1 MKHQKI
7 KGDLMDYTLY
17 FILLAL
23 IVAFALIISNIRAAK
38 KLKLLL
44 INSFGK
50 VPKQKKCDFESIATY
65 HRYKLANL
73 SETNIIDSITWDDLD
88 MNLLYKRINSCLTS
102 VGEEYLYDTLH
113 NVQKEESILIERE
126 KLISYP
132 KENPDHRL
140 KLQMNLAKTGKY
152 NYNGIS
158 SFIFDA
164 EAKSLKYNYIYNVL
178 TLIPVLC
185 IFISFINTQAGIM
198 SFIFSAILNGFVYYG
213 TKAKIERELSAI
225 KYFSSILQCVNKIFK
240 IKSYESVP
248 FFSELRKSFNVFKPL
263 RTKLSDIMQKDFS
276 DMAVFAEYLK
286 IIFLIDIR
294 KYNKAIKMILKYSDD
309 FHILYKSLGEID
321 MAICVLSFRESLPF
335 YCMPVFHNENSI
347 GFENFYHP
355 LLSAPVPNS
364 GKISND
370 SIITGSNASGK
381 STFIKALAVNSILA
395 QTIHTCAA
403 KEFNLRFSLIITSM
417 AVRDNIADGDSYF
430 IMEIKSLKRI
440 LDKVQDTTC
449 TCFVD
454 EILKGTNT
462 IERIAASTAVLK
474 YLHSIDCLCITASHD
489 IELTHILSN
498 EYDNYHFREHIADD
512 GIHFDYKLK
521 QGPSQTKNA
530 IKLLHYMN
538 FDGQIVEA
546 AETLVNKFIDTKTW

>member
-1 MKHQKI
+1 
-7 KGDLMDYTLY
+7 MDYIWY
-17 FILLAL
+17 FILLAI
-23 IVAFALIISNIRAAK
+23 IVVIALIISNIRATK
-38 KLKLLL
+38 RLKALL

-50 VPKQKKCDFESIATY
+50 IPAQKKCEFESIAAY

-73 SETNIIDSITWDDLD
+73 SDSNVIDSITWDDLD
-88 MNLLYKRINSCLTS
+88 MNLIYKRINSCLTS

-113 NVQKEESILIERE
+113 NVQNEENILIKRE
-126 KLISYP
+126 MLITYL
-132 KENPDHRL
+132 KENPDYRL
-140 KLQMNLAKTGKY
+140 KLQINLAKTGKY
-152 NYNGIS
+152 NYNGIA
-158 SFIFDA
+158 SFIFNA
-164 EAKSLKYNYIYNVL
+164 EAKSLKYNYLYNIL
-178 TLIPVLC
+178 ALIPLLC
-185 IFISFINTQAGIM
+185 IFISFINTQASIL

-213 TKAKIERELSAI
+213 TKVKIERELSAI
-225 KYFSSILQCVNKIFK
+225 QYFSSVLQCVNKMFK
-240 IKSYESVP
+240 TGGYESVP
-248 FFSELRKSFNVFKPL
+248 FFSELKKSFIIFKHL
-263 RTKLSDIMQKDFS
+263 RTKLSDIMHKDFS
-276 DMAVFAEYLK
+276 DMAVLAEYIK

-294 KYNKAIKMILKYSDD
+294 NYNKAIKMILKYTDD

-347 GFENFYHP
+347 GFEGFYHP
-355 LLSAPVPNS
+355 LLSEPVPNS

-403 KEFNLRFSLIITSM
+403 KEFYLRFSLIITSM
-417 AVRDNIADGDSYF
+417 AVRDNIAEGDSYF

-462 IERIAASTAVLK
+462 IERIAASAAVLK
-474 YLHSIDCLCITASHD
+474 YLHNIDCLCITASHD
-489 IELTHILSN
+489 IELTHILN
-498 EYDNYHFREHIADD
+498 EQYDNYHFREHITDD

-521 QGPSQTKNA
+521 EGPSQTKNA

-538 FDGQIVEA
+538 FDSQIVEE

>member
-1 MKHQKI
+1 
-7 KGDLMDYTLY
+7 MDYTLY
-17 FILLAL
+17 IILLAF
-23 IVAFALIISNIRAAK
+23 IVVFALIISNIRATK
-38 KLKLLL
+38 RLKLLL

-50 VPKQKKCDFESIATY
+50 VPVKKKTDFESIATY

-73 SETNIIDSITWDDLD
+73 NETNIIDNITWDDLD

-113 NVQKEESILIERE
+113 NVQKEESVLLKRE
-126 KLISYP
+126 QLISYL
-132 KENPDHRL
+132 KENSDHRL

-152 NYNGIS
+152 NYSGIS
-158 SFIFDA
+158 SFVFDS
-164 EAKSLKYNYIYNVL
+164 EAKSLKYNYLYNIL

-185 IFISFINTQAGIM
+185 IIISFINAPVGIL
-198 SFIFSAILNGFVYYG
+198 SLILSAILNGFIYYG
-213 TKAKIERELSAI
+213 TKTKIESELSAI
-225 KYFSSILQCVNKIFK
+225 KYFSSLLQCVNNIFK
-240 IKSYESVP
+240 TKAYESLP
-248 FFSELRKSFNVFKPL
+248 FFSELRKSFNAFKPL

-276 DMAVFAEYLK
+276 DMAIFAEYLK

-294 KYNKAIKMILKYSDD
+294 KYNKAIKMISKNSDD
-309 FHILYKSLGEID
+309 FHILYKMLGEID
-321 MAICVLSFRESLPF
+321 MAICILSFRESLPF
-335 YCMPVFHNENSI
+335 YCTPTFHDENSI

-355 LLSAPVPNS
+355 LLSDPVTNS
-364 GKISND
+364 EKISND

-381 STFIKALAVNSILA
+381 STFIKSLAINGILA

-417 AVRDNIADGDSYF
+417 AVRDNITEGDSYF

-440 LDKVQDTTC
+440 LDKVQDTSC
-449 TCFVD
+449 ICFVD

-462 IERIAASTAVLK
+462 IERIAASAAVLK

-489 IELTHILSN
+489 IELTHILN
-498 EYDNYHFREHIADD
+498 DEYDNYHFREHITDD

-521 QGPSQTKNA
+521 EGPSQTKNA

-538 FDGQIVEA
+538 FDSQIVEA
-546 AETLVNKFIDTKTW
+546 AEMLVDKFINTKTW